1 VNMVTLPAPVELL
14 LLFRA
19 GMGSDGYTQ
28 VDAGAAIV
36 PVVGPLVFGVGSISP
51 NSTTKT
57 VPK

>member
-1 VNMVTLPAPVELL
+1 MVTLPAPVELF